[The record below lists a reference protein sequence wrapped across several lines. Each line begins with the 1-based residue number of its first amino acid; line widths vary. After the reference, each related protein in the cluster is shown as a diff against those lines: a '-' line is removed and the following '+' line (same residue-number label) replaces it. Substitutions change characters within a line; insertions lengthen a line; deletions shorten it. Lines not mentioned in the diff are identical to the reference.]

1 MAKNPYTDMGIKE
14 LGQVYITTKYSY
26 GKISG
31 DLLEEINRRGGEADF
46 NLQLQ
51 QDKILDIEKARISN
65 ELAGLIGTDGDA
77 SLAKTLIHSELLS
90 EQELA
95 KYIDSV
101 SRKLSKEKFNKTINS
116 NTLLGGLIGMVIAT
130 FLSFVLCSIQIVYL
144 GNIFYF
150 SLIINFILA
159 LVCLAI
165 ITKKNAGNIIVF
177 LAAIVAVV
185 LGPVIAIIVFSN

>member
-1 MAKNPYTDMGIKE
+1 
-14 LGQVYITTKYSY
+14 
-26 GKISG
+26 
-31 DLLEEINRRGGEADF
+31 
-46 NLQLQ
+46 
-51 QDKILDIEKARISN
+51 
-65 ELAGLIGTDGDA
+65 
-77 SLAKTLIHSELLS
+77 LS